1 MTARVLIWK
10 VSFSHSVLLAA
21 RTNSLRHSQASFVRM
36 SLQKYRRGANLSKA
50 VEAAA
55 RLAKKEEEDLFMDMV
70 QAVKDNEAQAIRVK
84 FDRQLF
90 KLPRTVTAWL
100 PLFLN
105 KSDGSDKDN
114 LKLIESLLGADFA
127 KKIVSD
133 KNNFVSFDLVNDKIL
148 TPVMARWG
156 IDFTNATEKNEK
168 TPDS

>member
-1 MTARVLIWK
+1 
-10 VSFSHSVLLAA
+10 
-21 RTNSLRHSQASFVRM
+21 M
-36 SLQKYRRGANLSKA
+36 SLQKYRREANLSKA
-50 VEAAA
+50 LEAAA
-55 RLAKKEEEDLFMDMV
+55 RLAKKEEEELFIDFDE
-70 QAVKDNEAQAIRVK
+70 AVKENEAKAIRVK
-84 FDRQLF
+84 FDGQVF
-90 KLPRTVTAWL
+90 NLPRTVPAWL

-168 TPDS
+168 TPGS

>member
-1 MTARVLIWK
+1 
-10 VSFSHSVLLAA
+10 
-21 RTNSLRHSQASFVRM
+21 M
-36 SLQKYRRGANLSKA
+36 SLQKYRREGDLSNGLD
-50 VEAAA
+50 AAA
-55 RLAKKEEEDLFMDMV
+55 SD
-70 QAVKDNEAQAIRVK
+70 AVKDQEGRFIDFDDAVKEDEAKAIRVK
-84 FDRQLF
+84 FDGQVF
-90 KLPRTVTAWL
+90 NLPRTVPAWL

-168 TPDS
+168 TPGS